1 MPTSGTAFGPDQSA
15 LLLAPDWKHLTDL
28 IKLIQPHCGAMKSFD
43 KALIF
48 VAIVPEG
55 AVMRMSHMPVT
66 SFPISIKIVKT
77 IPRQSTAPLNMRV
90 IGIEKP
96 IEA

>member
-1 MPTSGTAFGPDQSA
+1 MPELGTTFGPDQSA
-15 LLLAPDWKHLTDL
+15 LLLAPDWKDLTGF
-28 IKLIQPHCGAMKSFD
+28 IKLIQLDCGAIKSFD

-55 AVMRMSHMPVT
+55 AAMRMSHMPVT

-77 IPRQSTAPLNMRV
+77 IPRQTTAPLNMRV